1 MTHAV
6 CFDMDGTLV
15 DTEPVWH
22 RSLIAMCAAEGVA
35 WTQADCARYVG
46 MPMELWIEDM
56 RSRGM
61 PGSDDDLRSRAVG
74 LVAEAVGDRVP
85 WLPGAREQL
94 AALAEAGVQT
104 ALVTNAGRA
113 NAAAI
118 ARAAPRGSLSVVVTS
133 DDVANAKPHPEAYLA
148 AAAALGA
155 DPRRS
160 IGVEDSGP
168 GARAVVAAGMSLWF
182 VRSHSPDP
190 GFVPARSVASLAE
203 ASVDDV
209 LAAFARLRRA

>member
-22 RSLIAMCAAEGVA
+22 RSLIAMCAQEGVE
-35 WTQADCARYVG
+35 WTQADCDQYVG
-46 MPMELWIEDM
+46 LPMELWIADM

-61 PGSDDDLRSRAVG
+61 PGTDDDLRGRAIAM
-74 LVAEAVGDRVP
+74 VAEAVGDDVP
-85 WLPGAREQL
+85 WLPGAREL
-94 AALAEAGVQT
+94 LSALVDAGVAT

-118 ARAAPRGSLSVVVTS
+118 VRAAPSGSLTVVVTS
-133 DDVANAKPHPEAYLA
+133 DDVQQAKPHPEAYLA

-155 DPRRS
+155 DPARS
-160 IGVEDSGP
+160 IGVEDSGA
-168 GARAVVAAGMSLWF
+168 GARAVVAAGMELWF
-182 VRSHSPDP
+182 VRSHSPHP
-190 GFVPARSVASLAE
+190 GFAPARSVATLAE
-203 ASVDDV
+203 ATADEV
-209 LAAFARLRRA
+209 LAAFARLR